1 MKDPRFASPTPVHRN
16 TRRAFFHDYTGPGR
30 YMITITRGNGLPPFA
45 ILNIQDRLLSLTP
58 LGSAIREELSRLQEK
73 EPAIRVRKSMVMPD
87 HIHILAEVGDSL
99 PKKLGS
105 YIGAYKGACSRRWR
119 LLDDRERGKPLFTR
133 GFNDRII
140 WDEEH
145 LEKAAAYIADNPARA
160 AVKAANPDLFRR
172 YNHLVAGDREF
183 AAYGNIFLLRD
194 FDRRPVIIHRA
205 DSAAARTA
213 KEKEWL
219 ACAANGGVLISPF
232 ISPAEEAI
240 RDKAIELGGRLI
252 ILRNEGFEER
262 FKPQGREFDLCSD
275 GRLLLLAPWPENLNR
290 STVTRAQALSMNALA
305 VFLCTYQGSISLRR

>member
-1 MKDPRFASPTPVHRN
+1 MKDPRFASPNPVHRN
-16 TRRAFFHDYTGPGR
+16 TRRAFFHDYTRPGR
-30 YMITITRGNGLPPFA
+30 YMITITRAQALPPFA
-45 ILNIQDRLLSLTP
+45 ILDIHNRLLSLTP

-73 EPAIRVRKSMVMPD
+73 EPAIMVRESVIMPD
-87 HIHILAEVGDSL
+87 HIHILTEVRAAL

-105 YIGAYKGACSRRWR
+105 YIGAYKGACSRRWW
-119 LLDDRERGKPLFTR
+119 LLDDRERGKPLFIR

-145 LEKAAAYIADNPARA
+145 LEKAAAYISENPARA

-172 YNHLVAGDREF
+172 YNHLVTGDREF
-183 AAYGNIFLLRD
+183 AAYGNVFLLRD

-205 DSAAARTA
+205 DSAAAMAA
-213 KEKEWL
+213 KQKEWF

-232 ISPAEEAI
+232 ISPAEKAV
-240 RDKAIELGGRLI
+240 RDRAIELGGRLV

-262 FKPQGREFDLCSD
+262 FKPQGREFDLCSE
-275 GRLLLLAPWPENLNR
+275 GRLLLLAPWPDKLTR

-305 VFLCTYQGSISLRR
+305 VYLSSYQGPISLRR